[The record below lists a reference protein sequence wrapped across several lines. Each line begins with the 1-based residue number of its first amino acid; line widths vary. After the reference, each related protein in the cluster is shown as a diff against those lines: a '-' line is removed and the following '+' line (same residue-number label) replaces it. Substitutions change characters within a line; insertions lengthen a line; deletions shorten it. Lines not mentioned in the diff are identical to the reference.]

1 MDYITTVNSLLKQ
14 ELAKYNTSVVYGQN
28 INAGSRLGGF
38 AKGLDSIEGCEVINT
53 PNVENSLVG
62 MGFGLML
69 KNIPSVFMM
78 KQQDFLLLGVDH
90 LVNTWS
96 ALKSRGPFVPFVI
109 AMIVVDNGWE
119 GPQSSFNNTNSL
131 AKLSDLKCF
140 IVNGVNVSE
149 KAVNQAFTGG
159 PSLLA
164 ISQKMFKL
172 ESQDLSSIFSKVE
185 NLNYNLYISKNLPT
199 KKVVIISM
207 NFTAESCLEISK
219 NAIDIGLNVNLLVFY
234 TNQFKISNND
244 LDSFKDAEVVI
255 VLDDSKSTSNKTN
268 ELIIEITRYISV
280 DKIKCVVRE
289 DIGVWHVPNVDCLD
303 YTEVLPILT
312 NVLEGRK

>member
-1 MDYITTVNSLLKQ
+1 MDYITTVNGFLKK
-14 ELAKYNTSVVYGQN
+14 ELANHSTSVVYGQN

-78 KQQDFLLLGVDH
+78 KQQDFLLLGVDQ
-90 LVNTWS
+90 LVNTWN
-96 ALKSRGPFVPFVI
+96 ALKSRGPFVPFVV

-119 GPQSSFNNTNSL
+119 GPQASFNNTNSL
-131 AKLSDLKCF
+131 AELSDLKCF
-140 IVNGVNVSE
+140 IVNGVDVSE
-149 KAVNQAFTGG
+149 IAMHQAFSGG

-172 ESQDLSSIFSKVE
+172 ESQELSELFSKVE
-185 NLNYNLYISKNLPT
+185 KLNYNLYTSKNLGT
-199 KKVVIISM
+199 KKIVIISM

-219 NAIDIGLNVNLLVFY
+219 NAIDIGLNVDLLIFY

-255 VLDDSKSTSNKTN
+255 VLDDSKSTSNRIN
-268 ELIIEITRYISV
+268 ELVIEITRYVSV
-280 DKIKCVVRE
+280 DKIKSVVRK
-289 DIGVWHVPNVDCLD
+289 DISIWHVPNVDCLD
-303 YTEVLPILT
+303 YQEVFPILT

>member
-1 MDYITTVNSLLKQ
+1 MDYITTVNGLLKK
-14 ELAKYNTSVVYGQN
+14 ELANHSKSVVYGQN

-78 KQQDFLLLGVDH
+78 KQQDFLLLGVDQ
-90 LVNTWS
+90 LVNTWN
-96 ALKSRGPFVPFVI
+96 ALKSRGPFVPFVM

-131 AKLSDLKCF
+131 AKLSELKCS
-140 IVNGVNVSE
+140 IVNGFDVSE
-149 KAVNQAFTGG
+149 KAIHQAFSGG

-164 ISQKMFKL
+164 ISQKMFK
-172 ESQDLSSIFSKVE
+172 VE
-185 NLNYNLYISKNLPT
+185 NPEAHDIYNKAENTNYNLYVSKSIKAKKIVLISINFTGEDCLQIGKNAFDLGLNISLFLFNT
-199 KKVVIISM
+199 NQYSIQESDLELIKEADQVII
-207 NFTAESCLEISK
+207 F
-219 NAIDIGLNVNLLVFY
+219 
-234 TNQFKISNND
+234 
-244 LDSFKDAEVVI
+244 
-255 VLDDSKSTSNKTN
+255 DDSKSTASGAN
-268 ELIIEITRYISV
+268 ELVIEITRYVSV
-280 DKIKCVVRE
+280 DKIKCVVRK

-303 YTEVLPILT
+303 YKEVLPILT

>member
-1 MDYITTVNSLLKQ
+1 MDYITSVNSFLKK
-14 ELAKYNTSVVYGQN
+14 ELANRSTSVVYGQN

-78 KQQDFLLLGVDH
+78 KQQDFLLLGVDQ
-90 LVNTWS
+90 LVNTWN

-131 AKLSDLKCF
+131 AELSDLNCF
-140 IVNGVNVSE
+140 IVNGVDVSE
-149 KAVNQAFTGG
+149 KAIHQAFSGG

-172 ESQDLSSIFSKVE
+172 ESQELSELFSKVE
-185 NLNYNLYISKNLPT
+185 KLNYNLYTSKNLVT
-199 KKVVIISM
+199 KKIVIISM

-219 NAIDIGLNVNLLVFY
+219 NAIDLGLNVNLLVFY
-234 TNQFKISNND
+234 KNQFEISNND
-244 LDSFKDAEVVI
+244 LDSFRDAELVI
-255 VLDDSKSTSNKTN
+255 VLDDSKSTFSVSNKLVFQISECIAT
-268 ELIIEITRYISV
+268 EKIRYF
-280 DKIKCVVRE
+280 KRE
-289 DIGVWHVPNVDCLD
+289 DSEKWHVPSIDSLNLEKI
-303 YTEVLPILT
+303 TAVLNQLT
-312 NVLEGRK
+312 FY

>member
-1 MDYITTVNSLLKQ
+1 MDYITTVNSLLKK
-14 ELAKYNTSVVYGQN
+14 ELAKHNTSVVYGQN

-119 GPQSSFNNTNSL
+119 GPQSSFNNTHSL
-131 AKLSDLKCF
+131 AELSDLKCF

-199 KKVVIISM
+199 KKIVIISM
-207 NFTAESCLEISK
+207 NFTAESCIEISK
-219 NAIDIGLNVNLLVFY
+219 NAIDLGLNVNLLVFY
-234 TNQFKISNND
+234 TNQFRISNND
-244 LDSFKDAEVVI
+244 LDSFRDAEVVI
-255 VLDDSKSTSNKTN
+255 VLDDSKSTTNKTN
-268 ELIIEITRYISV
+268 ELIIEITRYVSV
-280 DKIKCVVRE
+280 DKIRCVVRK
-289 DIGVWHVPNVDCLD
+289 DIAVWHVPNVDHLD
-303 YTEVLPILT
+303 YREVLPILEAI
-312 NVLEGRK
+312 VRK

>member
-1 MDYITTVNSLLKQ
+1 MDYITTINGLLKK
-14 ELAKYNTSVVYGQN
+14 ELANHSTSVIYGQN

-69 KNIPSVFMM
+69 KNIPSVFLM
-78 KQQDFLLLGVDH
+78 KQQDFLLLGVDQ
-90 LVNTWS
+90 LVNTWN

-131 AKLSDLKCF
+131 AELSDLKCF
-140 IVNGVNVSE
+140 IANGVDISE
-149 KAVNQAFTGG
+149 KAINQAFLGG

-172 ESQDLSSIFSKVE
+172 ESQDLSDIFNKVE
-185 NLNYNLYISKNLPT
+185 KLNYNLYTSKNLAT
-199 KKVVIISM
+199 KKIVIISV
-207 NFTAESCLEISK
+207 NFTAENCLEISK

-234 TNQFKISNND
+234 TNQFKISEND

-255 VLDDSKSTSNKTN
+255 VLDDSKSTSNRIN
-268 ELIIEITRYISV
+268 ELFIEITRYISV
-280 DKIKCVVRE
+280 DKIKSVVRK
-289 DIGVWHVPNVDCLD
+289 DFGVWHVPNVDCLD
-303 YTEVLPILT
+303 YQEVFPILA
-312 NVLEGRK
+312 NVLKGRK